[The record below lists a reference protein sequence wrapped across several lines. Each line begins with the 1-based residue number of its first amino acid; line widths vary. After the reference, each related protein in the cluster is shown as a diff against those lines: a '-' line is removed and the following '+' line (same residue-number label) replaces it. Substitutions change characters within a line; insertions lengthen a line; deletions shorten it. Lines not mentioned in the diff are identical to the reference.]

1 MGETSPFREFKGLK
15 KMKIAVYLYMEI
27 EKKLIKLLHK
37 DDLHLPL

>member
-1 MGETSPFREFKGLK
+1 MGETFPFREFK
-15 KMKIAVYLYMEI
+15 YLYMEI